1 MSKHAPIVPP
11 TEAERQAK
19 VEMARGEGDLVDHFA
34 ELGRRF
40 EDLRPKKRIFVVV
53 KGRRK

>member
-19 VEMARGEGDLVDHFA
+19 VEMARGEGDLVNHFA

-40 EDLRPKKRIFVVV
+40 GANTTSKTPAL
-53 KGRRK
+53 KGAFSWL